1 MRMLSRPKTRQTSQ
15 RAHGPQRKSAEA
27 QDPLQA
33 LYDQVP
39 ALAELAALLGH
50 GGVGASTLSLI
61 IAALMQLPPSSRA
74 AAASALL
81 ARLLRARRQRRATQ
95 GLVLRAMPTSRSPDP
110 MLTAIRRV
118 AALLL
123 SALLA
128 LHLAARWSDEA
139 AAWEGML
146 ADALDELAEEN
157 DDTPPPPVGVSQHQH
172 SYAAGGTP
180 GHAPAPSAGGRG
192 PAAAQERPNAHGRLT
207 ALIARAQAAGL
218 TVPMPDGT
226 TLDLS
231 LSTVMLD
238 EAHVA
243 DVDALELPLPP
254 LR

>member
-1 MRMLSRPKTRQTSQ
+1 MRMSRPSTRQACQ
-15 RAHGPQRKSAEA
+15 RAHGPLPNSAET

-50 GGVGASTLSLI
+50 GGVGASTLSLV

-139 AAWEGML
+139 AAWEAML
-146 ADALDELAEEN
+146 ADALDELAED
-157 DDTPPPPVGVSQHQH
+157 DDTPPSPVKVSQHEH

-192 PAAAQERPNAHGRLT
+192 STGSQELPNVHGRLT

-226 TLDLS
+226 SLDLS
-231 LSTVMLD
+231 LCTVMLD
-238 EAHVA
+238 EANVA
-243 DVDALELPLPP
+243 DVEALELPLPP
-254 LR
+254 PR

>member
-1 MRMLSRPKTRQTSQ
+1 MRMSRPNTRQTRQ
-15 RAHGPQRKSAEA
+15 RARGPQPKSAEA
-27 QDPLQA
+27 HDPLQA

-50 GGVGASTLSLI
+50 GGVGASTLSLV

-81 ARLLRARRQRRATQ
+81 ARLLRARRQQRATQ
-95 GLVLRAMPTSRSPDP
+95 GLVLRAMPTIRSPDP
-110 MLTAIRRV
+110 MLAAIRRV

-139 AAWEGML
+139 AAWEAML
-146 ADALDELAEEN
+146 ADALDELAEDN
-157 DDTPPPPVGVSQHQH
+157 DTPPSPVKVHQHQH
-172 SYAAGGTP
+172 SYAAGGTAA
-180 GHAPAPSAGGRG
+180 HAPAPSAGGRG
-192 PAAAQERPNAHGRLT
+192 PAAAQEQPNEHGRLT
-207 ALIARAQAAGL
+207 ALIARAQAVGL

-226 TLDLS
+226 NLDLS

-254 LR
+254 VR

>member
-1 MRMLSRPKTRQTSQ
+1 MRMSRPSTRQAGQ
-15 RAHGPQRKSAEA
+15 QARGPLPSSAET

-50 GGVGASTLSLI
+50 GGVGASTLSLV
-61 IAALMQLPPSSRA
+61 IAALMQLPPGSRA

-95 GLVLRAMPTSRSPDP
+95 GLVLRAMPTSGSPDP

-139 AAWEGML
+139 VAWEAML
-146 ADALDELAEEN
+146 ADALDELAED
-157 DDTPPPPVGVSQHQH
+157 DDTPPSPVKVSQHQH
-172 SYAAGGTP
+172 SYTAGDTAAHP
-180 GHAPAPSAGGRG
+180 SAAPAAGGRG
-192 PAAAQERPNAHGRLT
+192 PAAAQELPNAHGRLT

-226 TLDLS
+226 SLDLS
-231 LSTVMLD
+231 LSTVMVD

-254 LR
+254 PR